1 MLKDLLSLCGGL
13 SFAHCLHCALIPT
26 AAATAAAIVIATTAT
41 ATAAAAVPVAAA
53 SAATVVPCADQSLR
67 SGRFWQIRPG
77 AV

>member
-1 MLKDLLSLCGGL
+1 MLKDLCLLLGLVFCTLSALRGL
-13 SFAHCLHCALIPT
+13 VPT